1 MKYSKSQLAWV
12 SYDFANSAFH
22 LLIPT
27 ILFPLFFKT
36 VILNNSYNSD
46 FYWSIAI
53 SIPILL
59 SGLIA
64 PFLGAL
70 IDKRQNYRL
79 FFIIVTSVTILLNFS
94 LGIIYPSS
102 IYMTILFSCCLLFF
116 NLSQFSYDSFLPTQI
131 QGKGLASLSGMGW
144 GIGYLGG
151 IVCMIPVY
159 LIIKNVTLP
168 DNYQAYQIA
177 FIIVAIFYLLFTLPS
192 FIFLKVKKTD
202 TINATTPLKK
212 VVNSILDWKNNREI
226 FIFLIAF
233 YLINDALATLVYFTT
248 IFASTTLNMP
258 TNEILASFLIVQ
270 IIGIPSTIIFCNLSE
285 KFGYIKTFILT
296 IILWLLISVFFLI
309 VNSTTHF
316 YILSVLVGLVIGT
329 TPALA
334 RAILATFLKKR
345 TDIAEIFGFNSFAS
359 RSSSILGPLIFG
371 IISTV
376 TKNQKLAL
384 ASLFFFFIVGLLL
397 ILKIKDTKVE

>member
-1 MKYSKSQLAWV
+1 
-12 SYDFANSAFH
+12 
-22 LLIPT
+22 
-27 ILFPLFFKT
+27 
-36 VILNNSYNSD
+36 
-46 FYWSIAI
+46 
-53 SIPILL
+53 
-59 SGLIA
+59 
-64 PFLGAL
+64 
-70 IDKRQNYRL
+70 
-79 FFIIVTSVTILLNFS
+79 
-94 LGIIYPSS
+94 
-102 IYMTILFSCCLLFF
+102 
-116 NLSQFSYDSFLPTQI
+116 
-131 QGKGLASLSGMGW
+131 
-144 GIGYLGG
+144 
-151 IVCMIPVY
+151 
-159 LIIKNVTLP
+159 
-168 DNYQAYQIA
+168 
-177 FIIVAIFYLLFTLPS
+177 
-192 FIFLKVKKTD
+192 
-202 TINATTPLKK
+202 
-212 VVNSILDWKNNREI
+212 
-226 FIFLIAF
+226 
-233 YLINDALATLVYFTT
+233 
-248 IFASTTLNMP
+248 MP